1 MYERRHEPL
10 LSRAAFLHRLSTH
23 ASIALVII
31 AGSLTVGILG
41 YHLLEDLHWV
51 DALLNAAMILGGMG
65 PVSELHTASGKI
77 FVSLYALYSGLIVL
91 VVAGIVFAP
100 VLHRFLHHFHL
111 ELEDDEAKETATS
124 GRDRVA

>member
-77 FVSLYALYSGLIVL
+77 FASLYALYSGLIVL